1 MSLISWRH
9 CRTDIDSAPATD
21 ADGVLHSHTASTRGS
36 PDGFH
41 PGPFGVRGRE
51 TEHMG
56 QQFEEMPR
64 APGRRRVNV
73 MRCAGVVMVIAV
85 VLSTAFKAMP
95 A

>member
-1 MSLISWRH
+1 M
-9 CRTDIDSAPATD
+9 
-21 ADGVLHSHTASTRGS
+21 
-36 PDGFH
+36 
-41 PGPFGVRGRE
+41 RGRE

-56 QQFEEMPR
+56 QQFEAMPR
-64 APGRRRVNV
+64 TPGRRRVNV

>member
-1 MSLISWRH
+1 MPDRH
-9 CRTDIDSAPATD
+9 RFRARNGRGRCPAQS
-21 ADGVLHSHTASTRGS
+21 HSEHGGS

-56 QQFEEMPR
+56 QQFEAMPR
-64 APGRRRVNV
+64 TPGRRRVNV

>member
-1 MSLISWRH
+1 M
-9 CRTDIDSAPATD
+9 
-21 ADGVLHSHTASTRGS
+21 
-36 PDGFH
+36 
-41 PGPFGVRGRE
+41 RGRE

-64 APGRRRVNV
+64 ASGRRRANV

-85 VLSTAFKAMP
+85 VVSTAFKAMP